1 MSEAETFLQAFHD
14 RQPGATPRALGWGRV
29 EPGGGT
35 TYQHLA
41 AAVAQVRP
49 GLRVL
54 DLACGDGAL
63 VPALQARV
71 AAPLDYL
78 GIDIAELD
86 LARARD
92 QHGGPGVE
100 FKRARVQSLP
110 CPDGGIDVVLSHM
123 AFMLFDD
130 IDQVTAE
137 VARVLRPGGVFA
149 ALVGGRDPAG
159 PENAWQVFGEVYR
172 RIASAEN
179 ARTLELGD
187 ERTRSHEGLRQ
198 ILSPARGFA
207 PEVHID
213 DVELILDGDVEGVWS
228 SLALT
233 YDPSQLTLAGK
244 AALEQ
249 DVRGRIARLAGPGG
263 MVPFRMGLCRVVAR
277 RA

>member
-1 MSEAETFLQAFHD
+1 MSEVETFLQEFHD
-14 RQPGATPRALGWGRV
+14 QQPGATPRALGWGRV

-41 AAVAQVRP
+41 AVLPTGRP
-49 GLRVL
+49 GLKVL

-63 VPALQARV
+63 LPALKARA

-78 GIDIAELD
+78 GVDIAELD

-92 QHGGPGVE
+92 QHDGPGVA

-110 CPDGGIDVVLSHM
+110 CPDGGLDVVLSHM
-123 AFMLFDD
+123 AFMLFDEVD
-130 IDQVTAE
+130 KVAAE
-137 VARVLRPGGVFA
+137 VARVLAPGGLFA
-149 ALVGGRDPAG
+149 VLVGGSDPRG
-159 PENAWQVFGEVYR
+159 PENAWTVFGEVYR
-172 RIASAEN
+172 RIASAES

-187 ERTRSHEGLRQ
+187 ERTGTHEGLRE
-198 ILSPARGFA
+198 ILSPARGFS
-207 PEVHID
+207 PSIEID
-213 DVELILDGDVEGVWS
+213 DVELILDGDVEKVWS

-233 YDPSQLTLAGK
+233 YNPSYLSMAGR

-249 DVRGRIARLAGPGG
+249 GVRGRIARLAGPGG
-263 MVPFRMGLCRVVAR
+263 VVPFRMGLRRVIAR